1 VNRPAPATAAQ
12 RRRMVREQ
20 IAARGIRNRRILWA
34 IDRTPR
40 EWFIPDEWS
49 AEAYADEP
57 LPLIGGQT
65 ISQPYVVALMT
76 SLLAPGR
83 RDRVLDVGT
92 GSGYQTAI
100 LARLAA
106 EVYTVERIPELLVT
120 AEARF
125 ARLSLTN
132 IQTRI
137 ADGALGWAD
146 AAPFDGILVA
156 AAAPR
161 PPAPLLGQL
170 APGGRL
176 VIPIGGRAEQELTV
190 FRRGAGGALES
201 RTAGGV
207 RFVPLLSPLAF
218 DPETRP

>member
-1 VNRPAPATAAQ
+1 MKPVAPATALA

-20 IAARGIRNRRILWA
+20 IAARGIRDRRVLWA

-40 EWFIPDEWS
+40 EWFVPDDQ
-49 AEAYADEP
+49 AAAAYADEP
-57 LPLIGGQT
+57 LPLVGGQT

-76 SLLAPGR
+76 SLLAPRR
-83 RDRVLDVGT
+83 RDRLLEIGT

-125 ARLSLTN
+125 ARLGLAN
-132 IQTRI
+132 VRTRI
-137 ADGALGWAD
+137 ADGAEGWPQ

-161 PPAPLLGQL
+161 PPAPLLDQL
-170 APGGRL
+170 ARGGRL
-176 VIPIGGRAEQELTV
+176 VIPIGDRAEQELTV
-190 FRRGAGGALES
+190 FRRGDRGVES
-201 RTAGGV
+201 RRAGAV
-207 RFVPLLSPLAF
+207 RFVPLVSPLAF
-218 DPETRP
+218 EGPRA

>member
-1 VNRPAPATAAQ
+1 MKRVAPATAAA

-20 IAARGIRNRRILWA
+20 IAARGIRDRRVLWA
-34 IDRTPR
+34 LDRTPR
-40 EWFIPDEWS
+40 EWFVPDDR
-49 AEAYADEP
+49 AALAYADEP
-57 LPLIGGQT
+57 LPLVGGQT

-76 SLLAPGR
+76 ALLAPRR

-120 AEARF
+120 AEARL
-125 ARLSLTN
+125 ARLGLTN
-132 IQTRI
+132 VRARI
-137 ADGALGWAD
+137 ADGARGWPE

-161 PPAPLLGQL
+161 PPAPLLDQL

-176 VIPIGGRAEQELTV
+176 VIPIGDRAEQELTL
-190 FRRGAGGALES
+190 FRRGAGGIES
-201 RTAGGV
+201 RPAGGV

-218 DPETRP
+218 GEPRP